1 MVFDGVSKRTKD
13 PVVDQMM
20 DKATKVLEAVVDE
33 SWVPWVDCLIPN
45 VSHRVRAKVDT
56 KAHEA
61 HDCKIREEAECIIE
75 EKLKRAVNWDKRLKD
90 KLTEVLEGQMTQ
102 EAFERDSETEEVG
115 ETEESEAIGMEDFG
129 TMGGTQLSA
138 MEVNEEE
145 EDEVVV
151 VEVIK

>member
-1 MVFDGVSKRTKD
+1 
-13 PVVDQMM
+13 M
-20 DKATKVLEAVVDE
+20 DEATKVLEAVVDK

-45 VSHRVRAKVDT
+45 VSRQARVEVDAKAWKV
-56 KAHEA
+56 HN
-61 HDCKIREEAECIIE
+61 CNIREEAEHIME
-75 EKLKRAVNWDKRLKD
+75 EKLKRAAKRDKRLED

-115 ETEESEAIGMEDFG
+115 EAEGSEAIGMEDFG

-151 VEVIK
+151 VEEIK